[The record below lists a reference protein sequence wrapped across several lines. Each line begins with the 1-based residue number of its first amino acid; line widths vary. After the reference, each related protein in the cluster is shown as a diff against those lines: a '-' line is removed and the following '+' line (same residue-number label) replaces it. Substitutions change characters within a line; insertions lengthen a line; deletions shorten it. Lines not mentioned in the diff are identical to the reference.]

1 MVGKHSDLVL
11 KEVYSKK
18 ESKEQLQGTI
28 GSAIITGWNVEIQ
41 AVIRSQGSF
50 AEEVVISTSID
61 KNA

>member
-28 GSAIITGWNVEIQ
+28 GSAIMTGWNVEIQ

-50 AEEVVISTSID
+50 AEEVVI
-61 KNA
+61 